1 MAPMDPPEL
10 HTAPLESTVMHAMA
24 VGRADVASRRDAALA
39 LDPPPPASVAAAVA
53 RLASVGAVVDVGG
66 GTLALTPLGF
76 HLSRLPVEPRLGKM
90 LVYGCV
96 LGCLPPVLTAAA
108 AMSCK
113 PMFHD
118 PKDKSAATAAKRAA
132 SDDAG

>member
-1 MAPMDPPEL
+1 
-10 HTAPLESTVMHAMA
+10 
-24 VGRADVASRRDAALA
+24 
-39 LDPPPPASVAAAVA
+39 
-53 RLASVGAVVDVGG
+53 
-66 GTLALTPLGF
+66 
-76 HLSRLPVEPRLGKM
+76 M

-118 PKDKSAATAAKRAA
+118 PK
-132 SDDAG
+132 G

>member
-1 MAPMDPPEL
+1 
-10 HTAPLESTVMHAMA
+10 
-24 VGRADVASRRDAALA
+24 
-39 LDPPPPASVAAAVA
+39 
-53 RLASVGAVVDVGG
+53 
-66 GTLALTPLGF
+66 
-76 HLSRLPVEPRLGKM
+76 M

-132 SDDAG
+132 SDDAGGRSDHLAAARAFERWRDAGGRRDRDPAAAGDRLCVENFDCPTLP